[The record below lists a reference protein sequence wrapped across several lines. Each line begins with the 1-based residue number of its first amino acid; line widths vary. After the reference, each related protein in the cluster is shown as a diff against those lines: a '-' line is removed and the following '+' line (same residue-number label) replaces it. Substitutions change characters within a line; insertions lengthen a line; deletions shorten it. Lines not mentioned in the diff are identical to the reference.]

1 MLKSKNSFE
10 EIKNYNSKKEDLEE
24 ELKVGRNKSS
34 KPMLWVSMISMVM
47 FFAGLTSAYVISMRR
62 DDWVTFELPDAF
74 YISTILIILSSITIT
89 ISQKLLKKDKRE
101 LSIVFLLITFLLGIT
116 FIWQQYAGFEDLRNA
131 GLFFTGPTS
140 TVSTSFIIGI
150 TFIHVLHLLVGVLV
164 LLVVI
169 YNHFKYRYKSDDLLG
184 FELGAIFWHFVDVL
198 WIYLFFFFYFIR

>member
-1 MLKSKNSFE
+1 MNISEK
-10 EIKNYNSKKEDLEE
+10 DLEK
-24 ELKVGRNKSS
+24 ELTVGRKKSA

-74 YISTILIILSSITIT
+74 YISTVLIILSSITIS
-89 ISQKLLKKDKRE
+89 ISQRLIKKDKRE
-101 LSIVFLLITFLLGIT
+101 LSIAFLLITFVLGIA
-116 FIWQQYAGFEDLRNA
+116 FVWQQYAGFEDLRSA

-150 TFIHVLHLLVGVLV
+150 SLMHAFHVLAVIIV

-169 YNHFKYRYKSDDLLG
+169 YNHFNHKYTSDDLLG
-184 FELGAIFWHFVDVL
+184 FELGAIFWHFIDVL

>member
-1 MLKSKNSFE
+1 MNISEK
-10 EIKNYNSKKEDLEE
+10 DLEKE
-24 ELKVGRNKSS
+24 FTIGRKKSA

-74 YISTILIILSSITIT
+74 YISTVLIILSSITIS
-89 ISQKLLKKDKRE
+89 ISQRLIKKEKRE
-101 LSIVFLLITFLLGIT
+101 LSIAFLLITFALGIA
-116 FIWQQYAGFEDLRNA
+116 FVWQQYAGFEDLRST

-150 TFIHVLHLLVGVLV
+150 TLMHALHVFAGIIV

-169 YNHFKYRYKSDDLLG
+169 YNHFNHKYTSDDLLG

>member
-1 MLKSKNSFE
+1 MNISEK
-10 EIKNYNSKKEDLEE
+10 DLEKE
-24 ELKVGRNKSS
+24 FTIGRKKSA

-74 YISTILIILSSITIT
+74 YISTVLIILSSITIS
-89 ISQKLLKKDKRE
+89 ISQRLIKKNKRE
-101 LSIVFLLITFLLGIT
+101 LSIAFLLITFALGIA
-116 FIWQQYAGFEDLRNA
+116 FVWQQYAGFEDLRSA

-150 TFIHVLHLLVGVLV
+150 TLMHALHVFAGIIV

-169 YNHFKYRYKSDDLLG
+169 YNHFNYKYTSDDLLG
-184 FELGAIFWHFVDVL
+184 FELGAIFWHFIDVL

>member
-1 MLKSKNSFE
+1 MNISEKNLEKELIIGRKKSA
-10 EIKNYNSKKEDLEE
+10 
-24 ELKVGRNKSS
+24 

-74 YISTILIILSSITIT
+74 YISTVLIILSSITIS
-89 ISQKLLKKDKRE
+89 ISQRLIKKEKRE
-101 LSIVFLLITFLLGIT
+101 LSIAFLLITFALGIA
-116 FIWQQYAGFEDLRNA
+116 FVWQQYAGFEDLRSA

-150 TFIHVLHLLVGVLV
+150 TLMHALHVFAGIIV

-169 YNHFKYRYKSDDLLG
+169 YNHFNHKYTSDDLLG

>member
-1 MLKSKNSFE
+1 
-10 EIKNYNSKKEDLEE
+10 
-24 ELKVGRNKSS
+24 
-34 KPMLWVSMISMVM
+34 MLWVSMISMVM

-74 YISTILIILSSITIT
+74 YISTVLIILSSITIS
-89 ISQKLLKKDKRE
+89 ISQRLIKKEKRE
-101 LSIVFLLITFLLGIT
+101 LSIAFLLITFALGIA
-116 FIWQQYAGFEDLRNA
+116 FVWQQYAGFEDLRSA

-150 TFIHVLHLLVGVLV
+150 TLMHALHVFAGIIV

-169 YNHFKYRYKSDDLLG
+169 YNHFNHKYTSDDLLG
-184 FELGAIFWHFVDVL
+184 FELGAIFWHFIDVL

>member
-1 MLKSKNSFE
+1 MNISEK
-10 EIKNYNSKKEDLEE
+10 DLEKE
-24 ELKVGRNKSS
+24 FTIGRKKSA

-74 YISTILIILSSITIT
+74 YISTVLIILSSITIS
-89 ISQKLLKKDKRE
+89 ISQRLIKKEKRE
-101 LSIVFLLITFLLGIT
+101 LSIAFLLITFALGIA
-116 FIWQQYAGFEDLRNA
+116 FVWQQYAGFEDLRSA

-150 TFIHVLHLLVGVLV
+150 TLMHALHVFAGIIV

-169 YNHFKYRYKSDDLLG
+169 YNHFNHKYSSDDLLG

>member
-1 MLKSKNSFE
+1 MNISEK
-10 EIKNYNSKKEDLEE
+10 DLEK
-24 ELKVGRNKSS
+24 ELTVGRKKSA

-62 DDWVTFELPDAF
+62 DDWVTFDLPDAF
-74 YISTILIILSSITIT
+74 YMSTILIILSSITISM
-89 ISQKLLKKDKRE
+89 SQRFIKKGKRE
-101 LSIVFLLITFLLGIT
+101 LSILLLIITFVLGIA
-116 FIWQQYAGFEDLRNA
+116 FVWQQYAGFEDLRNA

-150 TFIHVLHLLVGVLV
+150 TLMHAFHVFAGIIV

-169 YNHFKYRYKSDDLLG
+169 YNHFKYKYTSDDLLG

>member
-1 MLKSKNSFE
+1 MNISEK
-10 EIKNYNSKKEDLEE
+10 DLEK
-24 ELKVGRNKSS
+24 ELIIGRKKSA

-74 YISTILIILSSITIT
+74 YISTVLIILSSITIS
-89 ISQKLLKKDKRE
+89 ISQKLIKKEKRE
-101 LSIVFLLITFLLGIT
+101 LSIAFLLITFALGIA
-116 FIWQQYAGFEDLRNA
+116 FVWQQYAGFEDLRSA

-150 TFIHVLHLLVGVLV
+150 TLMHALHVFAGIIV

-169 YNHFKYRYKSDDLLG
+169 YNHFNHKYTLDDLLG

>member
-1 MLKSKNSFE
+1 MNISEK
-10 EIKNYNSKKEDLEE
+10 DLEK
-24 ELKVGRNKSS
+24 ELTVGRKKSA

-74 YISTILIILSSITIT
+74 YISTVLIILSSITIS
-89 ISQKLLKKDKRE
+89 ISQRLIKKEKRE
-101 LSIVFLLITFLLGIT
+101 LSIAFLLITFALGIA
-116 FIWQQYAGFEDLRNA
+116 FVWQQYAGFEDLRSA

-150 TFIHVLHLLVGVLV
+150 TLMHALHVFAGIIV

-169 YNHFKYRYKSDDLLG
+169 YNHFNHKYTLDDLLG

>member
-1 MLKSKNSFE
+1 MNISEK
-10 EIKNYNSKKEDLEE
+10 DLEK
-24 ELKVGRNKSS
+24 ELIIGRKKSA

-74 YISTILIILSSITIT
+74 YISTVLIILSSITIS
-89 ISQKLLKKDKRE
+89 ISQRLIKKEKRE
-101 LSIVFLLITFLLGIT
+101 LSIAFSLITFALGIA
-116 FIWQQYAGFEDLRNA
+116 FVWQQYAGFEDLRSA

-150 TFIHVLHLLVGVLV
+150 TLMHALHVFAGIIV

-169 YNHFKYRYKSDDLLG
+169 YNHFNHKYTSDDLLG
-184 FELGAIFWHFVDVL
+184 FELGDISVSYTHLTLPTILLV
-198 WIYLFFFFYFIR
+198 

>member
-1 MLKSKNSFE
+1 MN
-10 EIKNYNSKKEDLEE
+10 INKEDLQE
-24 ELKVGRNKSS
+24 ELKVGKKKSA

-150 TFIHVLHLLVGVLV
+150 SLMHAVHVFAGIIV

>member
-1 MLKSKNSFE
+1 MNISEK
-10 EIKNYNSKKEDLEE
+10 DLEK
-24 ELKVGRNKSS
+24 ELTIGRKKSA

-74 YISTILIILSSITIT
+74 YISTLLIILSSITIS
-89 ISQKLLKKDKRE
+89 ISQNLIKKDKRE
-101 LSIVFLLITFLLGIT
+101 LSIAFLLITFALGIA
-116 FIWQQYAGFEDLRNA
+116 FVWQQYAGFEDLRNA

-150 TFIHVLHLLVGVLV
+150 TLMHAFHVFAGIIV

-169 YNHFKYRYKSDDLLG
+169 YNHFKYKYKPNDLLG
-184 FELGAIFWHFVDVL
+184 FELGAIFWHFVDIL
-198 WIYLFFFFYFIR
+198 WIYLFFFFSFIK

>member
-1 MLKSKNSFE
+1 MNISEK
-10 EIKNYNSKKEDLEE
+10 DLEK
-24 ELKVGRNKSS
+24 ELTIGRKKSA

-74 YISTILIILSSITIT
+74 YISTVLIILSSITIS
-89 ISQKLLKKDKRE
+89 ISQRLIKKEKRE
-101 LSIVFLLITFLLGIT
+101 LSIAFLLITFALGIA
-116 FIWQQYAGFEDLRNA
+116 FVWQQYAGFEDLRSA

-150 TFIHVLHLLVGVLV
+150 TLMHALHVFAGIIV

-169 YNHFKYRYKSDDLLG
+169 YNHFNHKYTSDDLLG